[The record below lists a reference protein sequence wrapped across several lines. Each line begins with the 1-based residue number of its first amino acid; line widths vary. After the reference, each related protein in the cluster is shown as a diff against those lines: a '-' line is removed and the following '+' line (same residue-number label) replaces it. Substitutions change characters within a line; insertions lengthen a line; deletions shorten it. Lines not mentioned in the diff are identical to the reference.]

1 MNADVA
7 RRNPYRI
14 PGSAALTQATETVT
28 GYIGRFSESSKLTS
42 TNNAGAIVSL

>member
-28 GYIGRFSESSKLTS
+28 GYYRSILGILETD
-42 TNNAGAIVSL
+42 IDQ